1 MKGSDPVCRLVPDS
15 ECTPLGD
22 KIQYSFILNQT
33 REITTNHLGRVDAQL
48 KTDAVGRISLLIAT
62 IKREAT
68 TLKAEAITTI
78 IAEIC
83 DRGSASINDICI
95 ECSPGYYEVEH
106 ACILCGKGTYSESS
120 GVTQCTD
127 CTGTKSTDDE
137 GSNDE
142 AACVDGSSIKI
153 VLILI
158 GSLIGVIAGV
168 VTCFYKRSTKQIT
181 VTQSAQR
188 DEFSQLPTLNPPMA
202 PMDPSSS
209 QDSPPAYNSKSDL
222 YPDLPDFSQV
232 NSIYRR
238 KDSSQ
243 LQDVLDSLEEA
254 RAADL
259 TLKAAQ
265 QRVHELLFGC
275 NSSSSTQSLSNFSD
289 QDNSSSTLADIL
301 EASDVEKETSS

>member
-33 REITTNHLGRVDAQL
+33 REITTNHLGTVDAQL

-83 DRGSASINDICI
+83 DRGSARINDICI
-95 ECSPGYYEVEH
+95 ECSPGNYEVEH
-106 ACILCGKGTYSESS
+106 TCILCGKGTYSESS

-142 AACVDGSSIKI
+142 AACVDESSINSI
-153 VLILI
+153 LILI
-158 GSLIGVIAGV
+158 GGLTGVLAGLV
-168 VTCFYKRSTKQIT
+168 SCYYRRSNKQST
-181 VTQSAQR
+181 ETQSAQR
-188 DEFSQLPTLNPPMA
+188 DEFSQLPALNPPMHA
-202 PMDPSSS
+202 MTPMSMTPLDPSSS
-209 QDSPPAYNSKSDL
+209 QDSPPAY
-222 YPDLPDFSQV
+222 PDL
-232 NSIYRR
+232 
-238 KDSSQ
+238 
-243 LQDVLDSLEEA
+243 
-254 RAADL
+254 
-259 TLKAAQ
+259 
-265 QRVHELLFGC
+265 
-275 NSSSSTQSLSNFSD
+275 
-289 QDNSSSTLADIL
+289 
-301 EASDVEKETSS
+301 SDVSL